1 MTVAEALYYTD
12 YALRLAL
19 AVRVAMSRRP
29 VPVILAWVA
38 ALVAPVPYAA
48 TIAYAVIGE
57 VRLGRWRARRYN
69 RLMEQFGARMA
80 LFWRGQPLEWDPSC
94 DPYRQIAHVAT
105 IVGDIPPVRGNTLT
119 VLGSAEGVIES
130 LIRDVDAATKRVHL
144 LFYIWAED
152 GAGEQVADA
161 CIRAAHRGV
170 EVRVLVDAVGSRKFL
185 RTRLPASLQDG
196 GVKFAIA
203 LPVNPLRVLL
213 SRIDVRNHRKIVV
226 VDGAVAYTGS
236 QNVTDSR
243 YGWKPIR
250 RIGPFIDAMVRVEG
264 PAAQA
269 LEAVF
274 LLDWQIES
282 GEDLSPRMGE
292 LLPVS
297 DIPRGGSTVHVVPS
311 GPGPGVAAMRDVMV
325 TLIYSA
331 RRELI
336 ISTPYFIPDEATKE
350 AIIAAAL
357 RGVEVTLVVPR
368 KTDAPITRLAA
379 RAHFLD
385 LLDAGVRV
393 MQHQK
398 GMLHSKTITVDSN
411 VGVVGST
418 NIDMRSFYLNYEV
431 TLFIYDPDETSLL
444 RMLQVSYMEES
455 EDVIKER
462 WVRRPLRKRVLENA
476 ARLLGPLL

>member
-1 MTVAEALYYTD
+1 
-12 YALRLAL
+12 
-19 AVRVAMSRRP
+19 
-29 VPVILAWVA
+29 
-38 ALVAPVPYAA
+38 
-48 TIAYAVIGE
+48 
-57 VRLGRWRARRYN
+57 
-69 RLMEQFGARMA
+69 
-80 LFWRGQPLEWDPSC
+80 
-94 DPYRQIAHVAT
+94 
-105 IVGDIPPVRGNTLT
+105 
-119 VLGSAEGVIES
+119 
-130 LIRDVDAATKRVHL
+130 
-144 LFYIWAED
+144 
-152 GAGEQVADA
+152 
-161 CIRAAHRGV
+161 
-170 EVRVLVDAVGSRKFL
+170 VLVDAVGSRKFL
-185 RTRLPASLQDG
+185 MTGLPGRMREG
-196 GVKFAIA
+196 GVKLVIA

-226 VDGAVAYTGS
+226 IDGRIAYTGS

-269 LEAVF
+269 LDAVF

-282 GEDLSPRMGE
+282 GEDLGPRMGE
-292 LLPVS
+292 LLPPTE
-297 DIPRGGSTVHVVPS
+297 IPKGGSTVHVVPS

-331 RRELI
+331 QRELI
-336 ISTPYFIPDEATKE
+336 ITTPYFVPDEATKE

-368 KTDAPITRLAA
+368 KTDAPLTRLAA

-393 MQHQK
+393 MQHQR
-398 GMLHSKTITVDSN
+398 GMLHSKTISVDSN
-411 VGVVGST
+411 VGVIGST

-455 EDVIKER
+455 EEVVKER
-462 WVRRPLRKRVLENA
+462 WVRRPLRKRVMENA